1 MSDDENNPESENEEI
16 AENEDG
22 ADMDEGDEEC
32 PEEEEEKDDTERQ
45 ISQIDFALKQI
56 ADNNTVPRNIRKNA
70 EEAYKDLHNVKGT
83 PAVRASNA
91 ISRLEDV
98 SIDPNCPVHVRTQI
112 YRIVSLLETIR
123 D

>member
-1 MSDDENNPESENEEI
+1 MIYFQLKNFNNEFFLVVSMSDDDN
-16 AENEDG
+16 
-22 ADMDEGDEEC
+22 GDNGQAIE
-32 PEEEEEKDDTERQ
+32 
-45 ISQIDFALKQI
+45 QIDFMLKKI
-56 ADNNTVPRNIRKNA
+56 SENNTVPRNIRKCA
-70 EEAYKDLHNVKGT
+70 DEALNDLHNGKGT

-112 YRIVSLLETIR
+112 YRIVSLLETVR

>member
-1 MSDDENNPESENEEI
+1 MTDTDETLAQVDFLLKGISE
-16 AENEDG
+16 
-22 ADMDEGDEEC
+22 
-32 PEEEEEKDDTERQ
+32 
-45 ISQIDFALKQI
+45 
-56 ADNNTVPRNIRKNA
+56 NNTVPRNIRKCA
-70 EEAYKDLHNVKGT
+70 DDALADIHDGEGS

>member
-1 MSDDENNPESENEEI
+1 MS
-16 AENEDG
+16 
-22 ADMDEGDEEC
+22 
-32 PEEEEEKDDTERQ
+32 EEEDETL
-45 ISQIDFALKQI
+45 SQINFFLKQI
-56 ADNNTVPRNIRKNA
+56 SENNTVPRNIRRSADEALEDMKN
-70 EEAYKDLHNVKGT
+70 EENSKAVK
-83 PAVRASNA
+83 ASNA

>member
-1 MSDDENNPESENEEI
+1 MSDEISENME
-16 AENEDG
+16 
-22 ADMDEGDEEC
+22 
-32 PEEEEEKDDTERQ
+32 
-45 ISQIDFALKQI
+45 QIDFLLKQI
-56 ADNNTVPRNIRKNA
+56 SGNNTVPRNIRRCA
-70 EEAYKDLHNVKGT
+70 DEALADLEGEEDTAAVK
-83 PAVRASNA
+83 ASNA

>member
-1 MSDDENNPESENEEI
+1 MSEDTDRTVEEI
-16 AENEDG
+16 
-22 ADMDEGDEEC
+22 
-32 PEEEEEKDDTERQ
+32 
-45 ISQIDFALKQI
+45 DFILKQI
-56 ADNNTVPRNIRKNA
+56 SENTSVPRNIRKCA
-70 EEAYKDLHNVKGT
+70 DEALTDIHDDSVT

>member
-1 MSDDENNPESENEEI
+1 MNDE
-16 AENEDG
+16 
-22 ADMDEGDEEC
+22 
-32 PEEEEEKDDTERQ
+32 
-45 ISQIDFALKQI
+45 ISKNMEQIDFFLKQI
-56 ADNNTVPRNIRKNA
+56 SENHTVPRNIRRCA
-70 EEAYKDLHNVKGT
+70 DEALEDLHNPVVDSS